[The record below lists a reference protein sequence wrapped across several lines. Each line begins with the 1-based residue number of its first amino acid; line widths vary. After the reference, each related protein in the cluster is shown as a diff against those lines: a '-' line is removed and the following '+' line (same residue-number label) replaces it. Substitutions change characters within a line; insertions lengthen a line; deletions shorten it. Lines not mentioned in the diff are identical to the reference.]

1 LKLFCKVRGVAQVV
15 ECLPLASVRPWSSN
29 PVVIKRQQGKERGR
43 EEERERETGGEKE
56 RERERKERNPLYSFW

>member
-1 LKLFCKVRGVAQVV
+1 
-15 ECLPLASVRPWSSN
+15 VRPWSSN

-56 RERERKERNPLYSFW
+56 RERERKERNPLNSFW